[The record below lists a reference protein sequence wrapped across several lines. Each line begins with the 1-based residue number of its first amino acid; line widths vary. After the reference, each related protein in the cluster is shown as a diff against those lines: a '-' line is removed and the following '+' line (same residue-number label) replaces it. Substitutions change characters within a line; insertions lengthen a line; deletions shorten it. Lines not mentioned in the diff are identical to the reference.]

1 MEGLDTTVV
10 WMLGVVAAMV
20 VFGVAA
26 AIGYFRTPPEQE
38 PEQSNNSAE
47 NQ

>member
-20 VFGVAA
+20 VFGTAA
-26 AIGYFRTPPEQE
+26 AIGYYKNPPQDETD
-38 PEQSNNSAE
+38 
-47 NQ
+47 NQD